1 MRGKLRTGLL
11 VPLAAALLL
20 AALAPAAAEAESHT
34 YLNTD
39 DLLAS
44 EEGGLFGP
52 ATEYPSSI
60 VVSGLSGTVT
70 RVSVTLLDLHSASGD
85 DIDMVITGPNGQKVM
100 LMSDA
105 CGENPNTLDDED
117 WTFEDAAQTFVPDG
131 GPCAAGQAVSF
142 KPSNYLGSAPEPDDL
157 SPGGGPAPP
166 YVNALSFFAGSSPDG
181 AWNLYMTDDN
191 AGAYFGFEI
200 KAWALTLEVEPPPA
214 PAAAP
219 PAAPPKVTP
228 RGTGKRAA
236 ALAKCKKKKTK
247 RARSRCRARARALP
261 A

>member
-1 MRGKLRTGLL
+1 VRGKLRTGLL

-20 AALAPAAAEAESHT
+20 AALAPAAAGAESHT

-39 DLLAS
+39 DLYPS

-52 ATEYPSSI
+52 AIKYPSSI
-60 VVSGLSGTVT
+60 AVSGLPGTVT
-70 RVSVTLLDLHSASGD
+70 RVSVTLIDLSSASPD
-85 DIDMVITGPNGQKVM
+85 DIDMVLTGPNGQKVM

-105 CGENPNTLDDED
+105 CGENPNTLANED

-142 KPSNYLGSAPEPDDL
+142 KPSNYLGSEPEPDDL

-166 YVNALSFFAGSSPDG
+166 YVNALSFFDGSSPNG
-181 AWNLYMTDDN
+181 AWNLFMTDDN
-191 AGAYFGFEI
+191 ASGYVGFGI
-200 KAWALTLEVEPPPA
+200 DAWALTLEVEPPPT
-214 PAAAP
+214 PTAAP
-219 PAAPPKVTP
+219 PLASPTVTP
-228 RGTGKRAA
+228 RRTGRRAA
-236 ALAKCKKKKTK
+236 ALAKCKKKKKK
-247 RARSRCRARARALP
+247 RARSRCRRRARALP

>member
-39 DLLAS
+39 DLYPF
-44 EEGGLFGP
+44 EEAGIFGP
-52 ATEYPSSI
+52 AIEYPSSI
-60 VVSGLSGTVT
+60 VVSGLAGTVT
-70 RVSVTLLDLHSASGD
+70 KVSVTLVDLHSASGD

-105 CGENPNTLDDED
+105 CGENPNTLANED
-117 WTFEDAAQTFVPDG
+117 WTFEDAAQTFVPNG
-131 GPCAAGQAVSF
+131 GPCADGQTVSF

-166 YVNALSFFAGSSPDG
+166 YVNALSFLAGSSPDG

-191 AGAYFGFEI
+191 TAYLGFEI

-214 PAAAP
+214 PAVAP
-219 PAAPPKVTP
+219 PAASPTVTP
-228 RGTGKRAA
+228 RATGKRAA
-236 ALAKCKKKKTK
+236 ALAKCKKK
-247 RARSRCRARARALP
+247 
-261 A
+261 